1 MVEMSTGRL
10 RLSKGATMKGNDR
23 SDTEVGQH
31 RRLALNLI
39 IICICMALVLSKA
52 QRSIHFL
59 SFPHPFFTI
68 IFIQY
73 PSSFIILP
81 SSTCHPPIFLHL
93 YIKPF
98 IYHTP
103 FTTYHSAPISTCPL
117 FTFYASISHNVA
129 IYHFTITHPSL
140 NPVPTIQSPSELSQ
154 DTTHQSSNHPF
165 ICHIY
170 LPCISHSCII

>member
-10 RLSKGATMKGNDR
+10 RLSKGATMKGNER
-23 SDTEVGQH
+23 SDMEVGQH

-39 IICICMALVLSKA
+39 FICICMALVLSKA
-52 QRSIHFL
+52 HRDLYTFFL
-59 SFPHPFFTI
+59 FPHPFFTI

-73 PSSFIILP
+73 PSSFIILS

-98 IYHTP
+98 SYHTP
-103 FTTYHSAPISTCPL
+103 LTTYHSAPISTCPL
-117 FTFYASISHNVA
+117 FTFYASIFHNVA

-140 NPVPTIQSPSELSQ
+140 NPVPTIQFPSELSQ
-154 DTTHQSSNHPF
+154 DTTTV
-165 ICHIY
+165 
-170 LPCISHSCII
+170 